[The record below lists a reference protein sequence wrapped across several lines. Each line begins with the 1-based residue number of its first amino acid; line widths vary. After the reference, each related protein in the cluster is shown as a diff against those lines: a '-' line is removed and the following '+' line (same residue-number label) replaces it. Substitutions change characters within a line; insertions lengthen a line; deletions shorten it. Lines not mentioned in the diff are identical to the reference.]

1 MKTFAP
7 LLVLALIGCGPV
19 PPAPVQTPKPIVQ
32 QAAKQEGCFVDT
44 SSKLVTEHIVG
55 PITDLVEE
63 KVEGGLNGQCTVRF
77 NIAVNG
83 QKYQL
88 EDTYVGWEQTVAL
101 CYMARERAR
110 KNFLLDLG
118 GSFKSEATMDC
129 HHSDS

>member
-1 MKTFAP
+1 MKYVAP
-7 LLVLALIGCGPV
+7 LVVLALIGCSPMPPPV
-19 PPAPVQTPKPIVQ
+19 VKTVQVVAAP
-32 QAAKQEGCFVDT
+32 KQEGCYVDMST
-44 SSKLVTEHIVG
+44 KLVNQHVVG

-77 NIAVNG
+77 NMVVNG
-83 QKYQL
+83 KQYQL

-118 GSFKSEATMDC
+118 GEFKSEASMDC
-129 HHSDS
+129 RHTDS